1 MEHEIEQEI
10 KILDIDESALVE
22 KINEVGGKKRLE
34 TLMTIYSYDISD
46 HKLSLNGLSDETRSV
61 VECAFEYFKE
71 NGSLIKN
78 NAHLRLRS
86 LSHAPDK
93 AEFTL
98 KYDADSGDSNDV
110 KAAHEYTCRMTEKD
124 AIKLR
129 DQLKTVGLVAVAEHE
144 KKRISYVLQNGCI
157 CDIDTYPS
165 IPTYV
170 ELEGTSAT
178 INEAIGQ
185 LGLSNHKRS
194 LASGREFFA
203 KYGIDYYSE
212 LFFKKEG

>member
-78 NAHLRLRS
+78 NAHL
-86 LSHAPDK
+86 D
-93 AEFTL
+93 
-98 KYDADSGDSNDV
+98 
-110 KAAHEYTCRMTEKD
+110 
-124 AIKLR
+124 
-129 DQLKTVGLVAVAEHE
+129 
-144 KKRISYVLQNGCI
+144 ISPNKSV
-157 CDIDTYPS
+157 
-165 IPTYV
+165 
-170 ELEGTSAT
+170 
-178 INEAIGQ
+178 
-185 LGLSNHKRS
+185 
-194 LASGREFFA
+194 
-203 KYGIDYYSE
+203 
-212 LFFKKEG
+212 